1 MEVSVVIVNYNVRH
15 YLEQCLTSLL
25 TALAGISSEV
35 IVVDNNSADGSC
47 SMVREKFDSVTLISN
62 NHNPGFATATN
73 QGLRAATGKYLLLLN
88 PDTVLPAD
96 AITTVLDFMKERPDA
111 GAAGLRMID
120 GRGRYLPESKRGLPT
135 PSAAFFRISGIYKL
149 FPHSPSINRYY
160 QGDKPSDA
168 VQKIEV
174 LTGAFMFIRREAL
187 DKAGVLD
194 EEFFMYGEDIDL
206 SYRITL
212 AGFTL
217 WYIPQPTIIH
227 YKGES
232 TRQSDFNYLIHFYRS
247 MAIFVRKHMSSSRPG
262 LFIMMIRTA
271 IVLRASIS
279 FVFRII
285 QKAAFPLSETLLFTI
300 LLGLAS
306 KVWAVAKFSDPDY
319 YPDFYY
325 FTFIPLYS
333 LLWSTGLAITGNYS
347 KNSRAGSILRGV
359 IAGTLLITVV
369 YALLPLHLRFSRAVI
384 PAGTAIVFGAA
395 WLVRALLSFS
405 GRAYLEGVS
414 NRVRKVIIVSGAV
427 EYDKIKDLLTAEEG
441 EFMVAGRVTPYP
453 EESTGWLGRLDNIRE
468 VTRIN
473 APDEIIF
480 SAEDIETGRI
490 IEAISTLAGYR
501 AVKKIARTNSLSVIG
516 GRPARKKGEI
526 YTLKLEQKK

>member
-25 TALAGISSEV
+25 TALRGISSEV
-35 IVVDNNSADGSC
+35 IVIDNNSADGSC
-47 SMVREKFDSVTLISN
+47 SMVRENFGSVTLISN

-88 PDTVLPAD
+88 PDTVLPSD
-96 AITTVLDFMKERPDA
+96 AISTVLNFMKERPDA

-120 GRGRYLPESKRGLPT
+120 GRGRFLPESKRGLPT

-149 FPHSPSINRYY
+149 FPRSPFINRYY
-160 QGDKPSDA
+160 KGDKPSDTI
-168 VQKIEV
+168 QQIEV

-187 DKAGVLD
+187 DKAGLLD
-194 EEFFMYGEDIDL
+194 EDFFMYGEDIDL
-206 SYRITL
+206 SYRITS
-212 AGFTL
+212 AGFTM
-217 WYIPQPTIIH
+217 WYLPRPTIIH

-247 MAIFVRKHMSSSRPG
+247 MAIFVRKHMGSSRPG
-262 LFIMMIRTA
+262 LFILMIKAA

-279 FVFRII
+279 FIIRII
-285 QKAAFPLSETLLFTI
+285 QKAAYPLSETVLFT
-300 LLGLAS
+300 LCLGLAS
-306 KVWAVAKFSDPDY
+306 KGWAVAKFSDPGY

-325 FTFIPLYS
+325 LTFIPLYS
-333 LLWSTGLAITGNYS
+333 LLWSTGLAITGNYRRS
-347 KNSRAGSILRGV
+347 ITAGSILRGV

-384 PAGTAIVFGAA
+384 PAGTAIVFALA

-405 GRAYLEGVS
+405 GRADLKGVS
-414 NRVRKVIIVSGAV
+414 NRVRKVIIVSGAG
-427 EYDKIKDLLTAEEG
+427 EFEKIKDMLAGEEG
-441 EFMVAGRVTPYP
+441 DFMVAGRVTPYP

-473 APDEIIF
+473 TPDEIIF

-490 IEAISTLAGYR
+490 IEAISSLAGYR
-501 AVKKIARTNSLSVIG
+501 AIKKIARTNSLSVIG

-526 YTLKLEQKK
+526 YTLRLEQKK